1 MMIVHSVPVRMRNVS
16 DKIIGKIKTHYKCNN
31 FFPDFAPFV
40 RYVEKQGRAKQ
51 AKDNIIRRRKDA
63 ILRAL

>member
-1 MMIVHSVPVRMRNVS
+1 MHFHDDISFNSS
-16 DKIIGKIKTHYKCNN
+16 DKIIGKIKTLYLYDNY
-31 FFPDFAPFV
+31 FPPDIASFV

-63 ILRAL
+63 VCVTGN